1 MTSVTSRTSADRV
14 EMERFCKSVQRECS
28 LLLEFTTRREEIKR
42 RLIDFCRR
50 CKEDC
55 PVNLDCEVKKTYQ
68 SLF

>member
-1 MTSVTSRTSADRV
+1 
-14 EMERFCKSVQRECS
+14 MERFCKSVQRECS